1 MNNHCSTSCSGC
13 STIIRSLSV
22 QFSGRKALSDI
33 SLSFSCGELT
43 AIIGPNGGGKTSI
56 LKSILG
62 EIPYSGK
69 IDFCISSGKKKPRI
83 GYLPQKIAVQ
93 KDSPV
98 SVCDF
103 LLLSEGY
110 PFTWLRV
117 SKKRREMKI
126 KLLEIV
132 SAENLIDRRIG
143 ELSGG
148 ELQRVLLAASINP
161 VPDILLLDEPVTAL
175 DSKGIDIFYELI
187 CSLRKKFHMTI
198 LVVSHD
204 IGAISKHADK
214 MYLINEKVITHG
226 TPSKVLS
233 SREFRR
239 EMGEV
244 YFRLSGAKTDHH
256 IYGGL

>member
-1 MNNHCSTSCSGC
+1 MNNHCSSSCGGC

-22 QFSGRKALSDI
+22 QFSGRKAVSDI

-226 TPSKVLS
+226 TPSEVLS
-233 SREFRR
+233 SSEFRR

-244 YFRLSGAKTDHH
+244 YFKLSGTKTDHH

>member
-1 MNNHCSTSCSGC
+1 LNNHCSSSCGGC

-22 QFSGRKALSDI
+22 QFSGRKAVSDI

-198 LVVSHD
+198 LVVSYD

-226 TPSKVLS
+226 TPSEVIS

-244 YFRLSGAKTDHH
+244 YFRLSGAKSDHH

>member
-110 PFTWLRV
+110 PLTWLRV

-126 KLLEIV
+126 KQLEIV

-226 TPSKVLS
+226 TPSDVLS

>member
-1 MNNHCSTSCSGC
+1 MNNHCSTSCGGC

-22 QFSGRKALSDI
+22 QFSGRKAVSDI

-126 KLLEIV
+126 KQLEIV

-148 ELQRVLLAASINP
+148 EIQRVLLAASINP
-161 VPDILLLDEPVTAL
+161 APDILLLDEPVTAL

-226 TPSKVLS
+226 TPAEVLS
-233 SREFRR
+233 SSEFRR

-244 YFRLSGAKTDHH
+244 YFKLSDTKTDHH

>member
-1 MNNHCSTSCSGC
+1 LNNHCSSSCGGC

-22 QFSGRKALSDI
+22 QFSGRKAVSDI

-226 TPSKVLS
+226 TPSEVIS

-244 YFRLSGAKTDHH
+244 YFKLSGVKTDHH

>member
-1 MNNHCSTSCSGC
+1 LNNHCSTSCSGC

-110 PFTWLRV
+110 PLTWLRV

-126 KLLEIV
+126 KQLEIV

>member
-1 MNNHCSTSCSGC
+1 LNNHCSTSCGGC

-22 QFSGRKALSDI
+22 QFSGRKAVSDI

-126 KLLEIV
+126 KQLEIV

-226 TPSKVLS
+226 TPSEVLS
-233 SREFRR
+233 SSEFRR

-244 YFRLSGAKTDHH
+244 YFKLSGTKTDHH

>member
-110 PFTWLRV
+110 PLTWLRV

-126 KLLEIV
+126 KQLEIV